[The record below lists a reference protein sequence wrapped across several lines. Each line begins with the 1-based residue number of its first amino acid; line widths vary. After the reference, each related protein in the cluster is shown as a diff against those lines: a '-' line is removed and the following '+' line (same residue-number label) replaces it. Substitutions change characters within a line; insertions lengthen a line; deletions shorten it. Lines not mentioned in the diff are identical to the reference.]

1 MWHTSYLHKIIV
13 ERQKHRVDR
22 VEVCVSPCDCGHKKE
37 EHLVLVKWLHT
48 SRKQWCEAADP
59 LAGKVI
65 IKYHRDAPGLQK
77 LPDSHIFLRTEKG
90 LPHLS
95 PTLISLQSLCK
106 QLVQKTCLFL
116 EWKADTSTK
125 GETEVCLLALQ
136 EVDQNPPS
144 SNVSGLLYLPSNV
157 EAQKAEGWIDRSEVR
172 RDFLLILVKYFVSH
186 TILSVY
192 EEFNNY

>member
-1 MWHTSYLHKIIV
+1 MWHTSYLRKIIV
-13 ERQKHRVDR
+13 ERHKHRVDR
-22 VEVCVSPCDCGHKKE
+22 VEVCVSPRDCGHKKE

-48 SRKQWCEAADP
+48 SRKQWCHGGSRPPGWESDY
-59 LAGKVI
+59 KV
-65 IKYHRDAPGLQK
+65 YHRDAPGLQK

-95 PTLISLQSLCK
+95 LTLISLQSLCK

-125 GETEVCLLALQ
+125 GETGVCLLALQ

-157 EAQKAEGWIDRSEVR
+157 EAQKAEGWIDP
-172 RDFLLILVKYFVSH
+172 LLIICLQS
-186 TILSVY
+186 
-192 EEFNNY
+192 